1 MPVIIR
7 DAQLNDAPAL
17 LEIKRE
23 LHLSGL
29 EPQRGGFLLG
39 TTLEGYEAFIC
50 QDHVIVAEDAGRV
63 LGFVILLGQETLMQS
78 DLWARA
84 STAKL
89 NLPFEQVLSRGRIA
103 YVEQLAM
110 RSSHASRVY
119 AKYLA
124 YHSLNRAFLE
134 HATVFTTV
142 VREPVSNDAVLP
154 FLEVAGFVS
163 VGSIA
168 EDYPNVGRI
177 QSEIFALS
185 SDVFQERL
193 RRANFQLF
201 LRKGQRAGLI

>member
-7 DAQLNDAPAL
+7 DARLDDAPAC

-23 LHLSGL
+23 LHLSNL

-39 TTLEGYEAFIC
+39 TTLEGYEALIG

-63 LGFVILLGQETLMQS
+63 LGFVILLGQENLMRS

-84 STAKL
+84 SKAKL
-89 NLPFEQVLSRGRIA
+89 TLPVEHVLARGRIA

-110 RSSHASRVY
+110 RPAFSSRVY

-124 YHSLNRAFLE
+124 YHSLQRAFQD

-142 VREPVSNDAVLP
+142 VREPVNNDAILP
-154 FLEVAGFVS
+154 FLEVAGFAS
-163 VGSIA
+163 VGSIE
-168 EDYPNVGRI
+168 EDYPDVGQIR
-177 QSEIFALS
+177 SEIFALS
-185 SDVFQERL
+185 SQVFQASL
-193 RRANFQLF
+193 QQANFQLF
-201 LRKGQRAGLI
+201 LRKGQRDGFI